1 MGAGG
6 AGGEGGGPSFIPSEI
21 NKLCVIIKMKT
32 SICVRVIFFATK
44 SVAYLAK
51 KKINCLG
58 YGLLLW
64 FFFTCVNIH
73 FFLQSAVLSI

>member
-1 MGAGG
+1 MCAKKNQTCKSDSLSDLLGREKGVGAGG

-44 SVAYLAK
+44 SVTYLAK
-51 KKINCLG
+51 KNR
-58 YGLLLW
+58 
-64 FFFTCVNIH
+64 
-73 FFLQSAVLSI
+73 LSV